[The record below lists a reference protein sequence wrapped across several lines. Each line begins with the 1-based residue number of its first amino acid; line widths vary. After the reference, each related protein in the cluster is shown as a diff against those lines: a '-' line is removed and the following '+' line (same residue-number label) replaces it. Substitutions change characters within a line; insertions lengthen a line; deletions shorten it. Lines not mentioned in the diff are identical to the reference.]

1 MRAAT
6 EESEEIGQVEEREIV
21 DEESMHEVEVT
32 DERTLQHA
40 PL

>member
-21 DEESMHEVEVT
+21 DEERGGE
-32 DERTLQHA
+32 HA
-40 PL
+40 